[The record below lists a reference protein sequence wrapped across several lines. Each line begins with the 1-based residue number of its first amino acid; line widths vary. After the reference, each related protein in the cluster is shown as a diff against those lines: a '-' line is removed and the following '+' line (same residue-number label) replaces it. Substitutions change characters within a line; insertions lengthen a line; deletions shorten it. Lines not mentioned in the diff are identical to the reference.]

1 MSPAV
6 VEKEKV
12 HSSVKP
18 GAQEKEWASACVGAR
33 RRGRET
39 IAYDEWCL

>member
-18 GAQEKEWASACVGAR
+18 GAQEKEWASACVGEGEGA
-33 RRGRET
+33 GR
-39 IAYDEWCL
+39 L